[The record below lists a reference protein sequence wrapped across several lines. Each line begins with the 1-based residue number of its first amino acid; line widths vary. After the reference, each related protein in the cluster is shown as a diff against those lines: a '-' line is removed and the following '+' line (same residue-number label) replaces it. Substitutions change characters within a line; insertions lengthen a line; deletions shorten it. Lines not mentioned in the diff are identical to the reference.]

1 MELYY
6 KIRFWSDFIIP
17 IAIFAVLAIVCVIG
31 ITVSTYKAHRIKRFF
46 IKHGYE
52 RYCIGVPAFGNGSF
66 YGWKRESVIVDDRDI
81 RHMTFKI
88 IKKRYS

>member
-17 IAIFAVLAIVCVIG
+17 IVILAVVAIVCVIG
-31 ITVSTYKAHRIKRFF
+31 IIISTYKARRIKRFF

-81 RHMTFKI
+81 RHMSFKT